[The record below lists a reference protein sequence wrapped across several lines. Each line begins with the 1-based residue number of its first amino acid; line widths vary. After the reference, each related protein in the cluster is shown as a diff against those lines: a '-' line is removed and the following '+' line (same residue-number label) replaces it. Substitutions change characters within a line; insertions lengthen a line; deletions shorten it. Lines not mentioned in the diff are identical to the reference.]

1 MASAPPGDVRIAI
14 IDDNARSIELM
25 SSALA
30 QEGVEILTA
39 TDAEEGLDLILERH
53 PHIVLS
59 DLVMPKLTGMEIL
72 ERVVEFDPSIDV
84 ILMTAHYSTE
94 SAVEAIKKGAT
105 DYLNKP
111 VSISLIRE
119 RMRRLIDGARQ
130 RLRATELERELLETS
145 RFHGLIGRSPNMLD
159 MFSTIMRVAPHY
171 RSLLITGQ
179 TGTGKDLVARALH
192 DLSPSSSGNFVVVNC
207 SAVVETLFES
217 ELFGH
222 VKGSF
227 TGADRDKM
235 GLVEHAS
242 GGTLFLDEIGDMPL
256 TTQAKLLRVLQN
268 QEVLRVGSLTPRKLD
283 LRVIAATNKDLRSAI
298 ADREFREDLYYRL
311 TMIEIQ
317 IPPLKERPEDLT
329 LLIHH
334 FIEKFSQQFRKP
346 VRGITHRARIVL
358 SRHDWPGN
366 IRELENVIGH
376 ACMVVMGDTVDVV
389 DLPVYLTNH
398 QPMAAT
404 AGTRTADLAEAAPAQ
419 SLEEQEK
426 NLVAEALRKAKGNQ
440 SEAARLLRIGRDA
453 LRYKMKKHNLT

>member
-25 SSALA
+25 SSAIA

-39 TDAEEGLDLILERH
+39 TDAEEGLDLILECH

-404 AGTRTADLAEAAPAQ
+404 AGTRTAGLAEAAPAQ